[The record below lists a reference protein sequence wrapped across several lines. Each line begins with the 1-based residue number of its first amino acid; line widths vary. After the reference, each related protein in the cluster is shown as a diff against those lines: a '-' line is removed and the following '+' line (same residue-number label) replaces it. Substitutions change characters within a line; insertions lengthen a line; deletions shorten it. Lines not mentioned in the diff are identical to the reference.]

1 MNIII
6 PILLYQFVL
15 FEKVWSID
23 SYEDISEKES
33 PKVYH
38 HESLPLSHV
47 KIKIENE
54 DLSKSPK
61 QVNLKLTERAL
72 ANENLPVWIASGVI
86 HANDLLYENSND
98 LRRNYVVMMQ
108 VGKFSTY
115 QQTET
120 SSAAVYFHKR
130 HEFDGMIDT
139 RVIIRGLSV
148 EFINPD
154 GISSIKLGENGLYR
168 DPEHQNHALTEQE
181 ITPGPDSGLNN
192 ENSRLRTYKDRIF
205 DGYPEILVVVDWS
218 TAQDWDS
225 NMIRFKSNSERK
237 FQHGKSK
244 ELDLYSTI
252 VSHVI
257 TLFNGVDMLYSK
269 LQNTKIQINIA
280 GIVIGSAKNT
290 FTFLEKCFL
299 KNQFA
304 KKSIDADCAMAKF
317 QSYFKAREGIIQIGS
332 YDFIVYLTSDNVF
345 FVDHGKWGKK
355 YSAIEGLAR
364 HYHDFYEKYMKE
376 GENVKPTAIIHDK
389 GFFKSFANVAH
400 EIGHMMSVYHD
411 TPLYLTKDGKC
422 CGYIMKLHPR
432 RCIKCLSWSPTSEE
446 TLRLFFSSP
455 NCCALI
461 NKPRSL
467 LPPGPYETL
476 TSNEQCQCYGYK
488 SATMFAKVFHN
499 FCESRLKCQRGIWKS
514 FETVIP
520 MDGTLCG
527 NKKVCWNKK
536 CEEIDVS

>member
-130 HEFDGMIDT
+130 REFDGMIDT

-225 NMIRFKSNSERK
+225 NM
-237 FQHGKSK
+237 
-244 ELDLYSTI
+244 
-252 VSHVI
+252 
-257 TLFNGVDMLYSK
+257 M
-269 LQNTKIQINIA
+269 
-280 GIVIGSAKNT
+280 
-290 FTFLEKCFL
+290 
-299 KNQFA
+299 
-304 KKSIDADCAMAKF
+304 
-317 QSYFKAREGIIQIGS
+317 
-332 YDFIVYLTSDNVF
+332 
-345 FVDHGKWGKK
+345 
-355 YSAIEGLAR
+355 
-364 HYHDFYEKYMKE
+364 
-376 GENVKPTAIIHDK
+376 
-389 GFFKSFANVAH
+389 
-400 EIGHMMSVYHD
+400 
-411 TPLYLTKDGKC
+411 
-422 CGYIMKLHPR
+422 
-432 RCIKCLSWSPTSEE
+432 
-446 TLRLFFSSP
+446 
-455 NCCALI
+455 
-461 NKPRSL
+461 
-467 LPPGPYETL
+467 
-476 TSNEQCQCYGYK
+476 
-488 SATMFAKVFHN
+488 
-499 FCESRLKCQRGIWKS
+499 
-514 FETVIP
+514 
-520 MDGTLCG
+520 
-527 NKKVCWNKK
+527 
-536 CEEIDVS
+536 